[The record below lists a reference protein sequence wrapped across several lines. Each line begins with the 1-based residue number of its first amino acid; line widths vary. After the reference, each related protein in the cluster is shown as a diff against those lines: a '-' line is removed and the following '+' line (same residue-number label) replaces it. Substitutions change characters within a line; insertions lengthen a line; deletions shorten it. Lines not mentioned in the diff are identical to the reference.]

1 MVSGATIVIIFWA
14 VILAVLV
21 FRHIFE
27 DCRYGALIF
36 AAVVIGGIFVGLG
49 GSACFGFGASIYG
62 VGMAGMVLQL
72 MLGNKEDD
80 LW

>member
-1 MVSGATIVIIFWA
+1 MVNGVAIVVIFWA
-14 VILAVLV
+14 VTLAVLV

-36 AAVVIGGIFVGLG
+36 AAVVIGGVFVGLG
-49 GSACFGFGASIYG
+49 GPASFGLGAAIYG
-62 VGMAGMVLQL
+62 VGMAGMVIQL